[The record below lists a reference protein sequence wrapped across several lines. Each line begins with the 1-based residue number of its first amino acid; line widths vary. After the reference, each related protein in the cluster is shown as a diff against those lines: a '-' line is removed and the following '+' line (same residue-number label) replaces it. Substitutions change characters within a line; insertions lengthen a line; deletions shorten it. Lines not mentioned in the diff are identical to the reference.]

1 MIEKGWVKPSN
12 YSKFAVYATY
22 EGKQMIQKHG
32 SYSSFLRSL
41 NKSESK
47 VHRKKSTDRLIN
59 NISKLAAICF
69 GVISI
74 VLAINKFFISDVL
87 IEKQEAE
94 IIRLTKSI
102 DSLKTELNN
111 PRTLDSIQ

>member
-1 MIEKGWVKPSN
+1 MNRTDLFDVLLKNRVESNVQGGTVDLRAYAHQKLNIDDDVLIESIVDEMIEKGWVKPSN

-47 VHRKKSTDRLIN
+47 VH
-59 NISKLAAICF
+59 
-69 GVISI
+69 
-74 VLAINKFFISDVL
+74 
-87 IEKQEAE
+87 
-94 IIRLTKSI
+94 
-102 DSLKTELNN
+102 
-111 PRTLDSIQ
+111 